1 MNLNPHTH
9 PYTLPS
15 CHCSTCLFILLYF
28 SLPASDVK
36 ALKVGMTLHEKGR
49 SLMAEAMSLGR
60 QLKQLDATATA
71 AASSGSSGTADTAT
85 APAAVPASPPPAQS
99 AGAGGG
105 AGGGAGAAAT
115 AAAAGASASASL
127 GLRSTLQ
134 LEQRQQ
140 YLAALELYLLAD
152 ESFCKVPPH
161 LLRSVDNYAHV
172 CLDIVWT

>member
-1 MNLNPHTH
+1 
-9 PYTLPS
+9 
-15 CHCSTCLFILLYF
+15 
-28 SLPASDVK
+28 
-36 ALKVGMTLHEKGR
+36 MTLHEKGR

-71 AASSGSSGTADTAT
+71 AASSASNGTADTAT
-85 APAAVPASPPPAQS
+85 APAAVPVSPPPAQS

-105 AGGGAGAAAT
+105 AGGGAGAAA
-115 AAAAGASASASL
+115 AAGTSSL

-134 LEQRQQ
+134 LEQRQK